1 MPASTSMTVALVL
14 TAVNNMPSV
23 LNSAGRNIQTFGSQV
38 AKASEDVRRYDQRIS
53 SLEDS
58 IKKFNNLKTSGLQDI
73 QSGMA
78 MLIPVEEILRQ
89 AAQFEGVMKKVE
101 NAVYDSTLPAAELQE
116 QMKGLTAQA
125 IELGNVT
132 TFSNMEAAQAQLAL
146 IRNGMT
152 YQDVLAGGAT
162 AAMYLA
168 QTAEIAPSAAADAVS
183 QITNMFQLQGNQ
195 LLLVADDIN
204 RAANASSAGV
214 TNIMQDL
221 QQVGMT
227 ANLLGLEVKDTT
239 LLLGTLHNL
248 GLGDSSGTYLNDML
262 INLDKITPKA
272 RKALQAMGWLE
283 GATVKTLSSG
293 NIRVTGG
300 TNSLFDESG
309 QIRSAEMLVKKL
321 REVLYTNSGLKPE
334 DMRDKAGNL
343 LPQEEI
349 EKLMEA
355 KNKLEA
361 MQQFKDVFG
370 VQGMRA
376 AIALAT
382 PGKGSYEEMVSQAE
396 RAQRIQ
402 DQVLD
407 WQETLLGKVET
418 LKGSWET
425 IITQSGTPLTNE
437 VGASVQQLTSF
448 VNAIGDFA
456 NEHPKI
462 VTGAIKIAGAF
473 AIGKVGVGV
482 FKYAIG
488 TVSSMAAG
496 AAKALTTVTRGA
508 MGFYDTYK
516 YFRTGTGVFRSIWS
530 AVAFGHPTLTR
541 IITTVGRLGTGAI
554 SMAAKV
560 AKGGLTVLGTLARV
574 GLSWLS
580 MGAKAL
586 KSGARMAAAWLI
598 GLGPVG
604 WAIAGVTALVI
615 AGIAAWKTNFGGFRD
630 WCLGVLEKIMGVVN
644 RVRTSLGMS
653 TIELDILKQRNA
665 DVAAYKQMEYQKP
678 PVLSPSLSGNAD
690 NRQYNF
696 SIQSTDPKAAASE
709 VGKLLGLAD
718 KYTRSRDPRLQTG
731 FALP

>member
-1 MPASTSMTVALVL
+1 MPANTSMTVALVL
-14 TAVNNMPSV
+14 TAVNNMAPV
-23 LNSAGRNIQTFGSQV
+23 LNTAGGNISTFGGQV
-38 AKASEDVRRYDQRIS
+38 AKAAREVTNYDKKIADLEKSIEKYNRLRS
-53 SLEDS
+53 SGM
-58 IKKFNNLKTSGLQDI
+58 KDI
-73 QSGMA
+73 QSGML
-78 MLIPVEEILRQ
+78 MLAPIEESLRH

-101 NAVYDSTLPAAELQE
+101 SAVYDSTLPAATLQG
-116 QMKGLTAQA
+116 QMEGLTVQA
-125 IELGNVT
+125 IELGNLT
-132 TFSNMEAAQAQLAL
+132 TFNNKEAAQAQLAL
-146 IRNGMT
+146 FRNGIA
-152 YQDVLAGGAT
+152 YQDVLEGGAK
-162 AAMYLA
+162 ASMYLA
-168 QTAEIAPSAAADAVS
+168 QTAEEAPAVTADAVS
-183 QITNMFQLQGNQ
+183 QITNMFQLQGSQ
-195 LLLVADDIN
+195 ILQVADDIN

-214 TNIMQDL
+214 REIMNDL
-221 QQVGMT
+221 QQTGMT
-227 ANLLGLEVKDTT
+227 ANLLGLEAKETT
-239 LLLGTLHNL
+239 LILGTLHNL

-300 TNSLFDESG
+300 TNSLFDEQG
-309 QIRSAEMLVKKL
+309 QIRSAELLVKKL

-396 RAQRIQ
+396 RAQRLQ

-418 LKGSWET
+418 LKGTYET
-425 IITQSGTPLTNE
+425 IMTQQGSPFTQE
-437 VGASVQQLTSF
+437 VG
-448 VNAIGDFA
+448 
-456 NEHPKI
+456 KM
-462 VTGAIKIAGAF
+462 VTGITGMISAVNDWANANPKLASGLIKLITAAAGIKIAWGG
-473 AIGKVGVGV
+473 IKV
-482 FKYAIG
+482 AWG
-488 TVSSMAAG
+488 TAGSMAANT
-496 AAKALTTVTRGA
+496 AKVLTKLTRA
-508 MGFYDTYK
+508 SMGFYDTYK

-560 AKGGLTVLGTLARV
+560 AKGGVTILGTLARV

-586 KSGARMAAAWLI
+586 ISGARMAAAWLI